1 MSTNQDATKLR
12 KKRRGEQVLFE
23 LNSKLDAENVDPIT
37 ELAKLS
43 KDTNVDLK
51 LRTDILRDLANYQY
65 PKRRSIDVGNADDEG
80 FVVRVRKY
88 TDADLAQD
96 KLTEEGKKLLG
107 DGTDGKE
114 ET

>member
-1 MSTNQDATKLR
+1 MATNQDANRLR

-23 LNSKLDAENVDPIT
+23 LNTKLEDQGVDPIT
-37 ELAKLS
+37 ELAKMS
-43 KDTNVDLK
+43 KDANIDVK
-51 LRTDILRDLANYQY
+51 IRTDILRDLANYQY

-88 TDADLAQD
+88 TDADLAQE
-96 KLTEEGKKLLG
+96 KLTAEGKKELIN
-107 DGTDGKE
+107 DGKE